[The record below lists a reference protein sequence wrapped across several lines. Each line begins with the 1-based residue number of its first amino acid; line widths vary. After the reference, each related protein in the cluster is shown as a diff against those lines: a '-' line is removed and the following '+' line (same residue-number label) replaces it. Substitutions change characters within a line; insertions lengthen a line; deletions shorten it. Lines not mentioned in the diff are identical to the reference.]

1 MMKRINGTVLL
12 LTFLFVSVLYVSCKQ
27 DVDNEEPTKTK
38 TINTAVS
45 TISQNS
51 PWNDQTVVYTECAV
65 EQNTQN
71 GELYGSGEH
80 ISNNGIEGL
89 LNVPSTVT
97 YWFKFSNITSEYPN
111 ISIYFHDYL
120 TASTEDLSKK
130 RLSEVSLYSS
140 TGTKKSSLK
149 VYSREDFFY

>member
-51 PWNDQTVVYTECAV
+51 PWNDQTVVYTENLMTAD
-65 EQNTQN
+65 
-71 GELYGSGEH
+71 
-80 ISNNGIEGL
+80 II
-89 LNVPSTVT
+89 PST
-97 YWFKFSNITSEYPN
+97 
-111 ISIYFHDYL
+111 
-120 TASTEDLSKK
+120 
-130 RLSEVSLYSS
+130 
-140 TGTKKSSLK
+140 
-149 VYSREDFFY
+149 